1 MRSHLYCLVAI
12 CLFSTIEVG
21 SKALGSG
28 VNPNAIAAWR
38 FLIGG
43 AVILPFALRQ
53 MVIRKLQLNISS
65 ILKIAVLGILN
76 VCISMLLLQWSVFW
90 GKASLSA
97 IIVASNPLFVTV
109 FAWLLLSEKLGL
121 KHLAGLGLG
130 LIGLILI
137 IAGESDL
144 NATSRDLGLGIA
156 LALGAAITFGLYTV
170 LAKRLLSEFGNPV
183 VNSFS
188 FLSGAAVLFLVNI
201 LRGQSMGI
209 ETNLT
214 NMLGIT
220 YLGLFVTGL
229 AYILFF
235 ESLKNLPAA
244 QASMYFFLK
253 PVVSSL
259 LAYFILSELLS
270 PLQIGGVLAI
280 ILSLSAGYWLGLLF
294 PKSREALR

>member
-53 MVIRKLQLNISS
+53 MVIRKLQPNISS
-65 ILKIAVLGILN
+65 ILKIAALGILN

-109 FAWLLLSEKLGL
+109 FAWLILREKLGL
-121 KHLAGLGLG
+121 KHFIGLGLG

-144 NATSRDLGLGIA
+144 NATSRDLGTGIA
-156 LALGAAITFGLYTV
+156 LALGAAVTFGLYTV

-188 FLSGAAVLFLVNI
+188 FLSGAAASTAATAAAREERQRW
-201 LRGQSMGI
+201 RG
-209 ETNLT
+209 
-214 NMLGIT
+214 
-220 YLGLFVTGL
+220 
-229 AYILFF
+229 
-235 ESLKNLPAA
+235 
-244 QASMYFFLK
+244 
-253 PVVSSL
+253 
-259 LAYFILSELLS
+259 
-270 PLQIGGVLAI
+270 
-280 ILSLSAGYWLGLLF
+280 WLD
-294 PKSREALR
+294 KRYVWR